1 LNSTVLSTPPL
12 PQFGMLQ
19 EPQETGCKSLRQG
32 EVGEIAQAE
41 QELDDAI
48 REQELTFDGP
58 WVDEVL
64 ARSGAY
70 FDVPAAAVRRRMRG

>member
-1 LNSTVLSTPPL
+1 LNSTVPQTFAI
-12 PQFGMLQ
+12 PQFPMLQ

-41 QELDDAI
+41 QDDQLAFNG
-48 REQELTFDGP
+48 RWT
-58 WVDEVL
+58 DEVL
-64 ARSGAY
+64 ARAGVY